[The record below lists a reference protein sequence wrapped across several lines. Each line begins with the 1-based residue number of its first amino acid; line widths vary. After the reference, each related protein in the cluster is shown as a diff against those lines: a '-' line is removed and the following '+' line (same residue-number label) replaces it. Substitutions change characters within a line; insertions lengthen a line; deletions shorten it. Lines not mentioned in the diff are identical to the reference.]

1 MSEETL
7 GTIFRIGA
15 GDAGTVSAA
24 TDVFSVLGK
33 VTGSSGG
40 GLAANAINNTSLAST
55 YGTFLP
61 GRPTGK
67 PITMDLQVDRADAG
81 QVLVKSAIVGR
92 ILKNV
97 QVEYSGGD
105 IEDFQAVV
113 TDFDPGQVGDDDI
126 VRGSVTFQISGAITL
141 T

>member
-15 GDAGTVSAA
+15 GDAAA
-24 TDVFSVLGK
+24 VAQGVEVYSVLGE

-40 GLAANAINNTSLAST
+40 GLAANAINDTDLADT
-55 YGTFLP
+55 FGTFLP

-67 PITMDLQVDRADAG
+67 PITLDIKVARTDAG
-81 QVLVKSAIVGR
+81 QVLAKAAIAGR
-92 ILKNV
+92 IKKHV
-97 QVEYSGGD
+97 QIQYSGGE
-105 IEDFQAVV
+105 IEDFTAVV
-113 TDFDPGQVGDDDI
+113 TDFDPGQIGDDDI

>member
-15 GDAGTVSAA
+15 GDAATVSAG
-24 TDVFSVLGK
+24 TDTFSVLGE

-40 GLAANAINNTSLAST
+40 GLAANAINDTDLAST

-67 PITMDLQVDRADAG
+67 PITMDIKVVRDDAG
-81 QVLVKSAIVGR
+81 QVLAKAAIVGR

-126 VRGSVTFQISGAITL
+126 VRGSITFQISGAITL